1 MVWLCGINQHVGIL
15 MIITSHYIRLC
26 CFQSYCRRAIHGLP
40 CTQAKS
46 GKDVKKTAEKKKKI
60 IHPKSRE
67 AKRQNRQM
75 ERADHVG
82 KKKLAHAKLAQLKR
96 MDGHTNMASACT
108 GGDC

>member
-1 MVWLCGINQHVGIL
+1 M
-15 MIITSHYIRLC
+15 M
-26 CFQSYCRRAIHGLP
+26 
-40 CTQAKS
+40 QAKS

-67 AKRQNRQM
+67 AKRQNRQL

-96 MDGHTNMASACT
+96 MFFVFWHGRCCEKLYGPPIIIELLVRRREAGLVPRQH
-108 GGDC
+108 